1 VIGRKK
7 SLFLIQ
13 LTIFFVAS
21 FMIYNTYRDK
31 NEEKKD
37 LVIIKTESSTSVNSF
52 TDVEYSGFDL
62 NGNRY
67 VLKAANADFKTEK
80 PELIN
85 MQEVIAKFYLKDD
98 TILTVTSNAG
108 IYNNLTLDMNFKE
121 NVRTEYLTHS
131 LVSDLLSYSNL
142 NGKLVSTGNVKGKS
156 VDRGEFSADNVEY
169 DLSDKTLNFSMF
181 GTKQVNVKIK
191 N

>member
-1 VIGRKK
+1 
-7 SLFLIQ
+7 
-13 LTIFFVAS
+13 
-21 FMIYNTYRDK
+21 MILNTYRDK

-37 LVIIKTESSTSVNSF
+37 LVKLKTESNNNVNSF
-52 TDVEYSGFDL
+52 TDVEYTGFDL

-67 VLKAANADFKTEK
+67 ELNAANADFKTEK

-98 TILTVTSNAG
+98 TVLTVTSNAG
-108 IYNNLTLDMNFKE
+108 IYNNVTLDMDFKE
-121 NVRTEYLTHS
+121 NVKAEYLTHT
-131 LVSDLLSYSNL
+131 LLSDLLSYSNL
-142 NGKLVSTGNVKGKS
+142 DGKLISTGNVKGKS

>member
-1 VIGRKK
+1 MISRKK

-13 LTIFFVAS
+13 LTIFLAAS
-21 FMIYNTYRDK
+21 FMILNTYRDK

-37 LVIIKTESSTSVNSF
+37 LVKLKTESNNNVNSF
-52 TDVEYSGFDL
+52 TDVEYTGFDL

-67 VLKAANADFKTEK
+67 ELNAANADFKTEK

-98 TILTVTSNAG
+98 TVLTVTSNAG
-108 IYNNLTLDMNFKE
+108 IYNNVTLDMDFKE
-121 NVRTEYLTHS
+121 NVKAEYLTHT
-131 LVSDLLSYSNL
+131 LLSDLLSYSNL
-142 NGKLVSTGNVKGKS
+142 DGKLISTGNVKGKS